1 MNLSDG
7 FSELEPGLREAGPSG
22 RQLRYALLRHYSELV
37 RHLTC
42 SLASDLQG
50 APPEAA
56 PGPETKAALPADTGP
71 KAQVP
76 EADAVPPHGHVD
88 ASHLHKV
95 RREALAVFESCP
107 LGAATYVAL
116 WIDAVPVSGRSLLL
130 CLAVTAHGYRH
141 VPDFADAS
149 LQEAPA
155 VQSLRSGLRYAALCI
170 MDGAK
175 GLRRAVQDVFGSYA
189 QVQRCTWHKRENV
202 VRRLKKGVYT
212 VLSGQIQI
220 RTPSG

>member
-7 FSELEPGLREAGPSG
+7 FSELEQVLREAGSSG
-22 RQLRYALLRHYSELV
+22 RQLRYALLWHYSELV

-76 EADAVPPHGHVD
+76 EADAAPPHGHVD
-88 ASHLHKV
+88 ASHLRKV
-95 RREALAVFESCP
+95 RRAALAVFESRP

-155 VQSLRSGLRYAALCI
+155 VQSLRSGLLERGLRYAALCI

-189 QVQRCTWHKRENV
+189 QVQRCTWHKRENM
-202 VRRLKKGVYT
+202 VRRLKKG
-212 VLSGQIQI
+212 S
-220 RTPSG
+220 TPY